1 MKMTAAAE
9 IDEAMAAI
17 WLVERPLPLS
27 SSLVGAAVEDDDA
40 EAEAEEEEEDVEEVG
55 DEVDEDVDEGLD
67 DVFEEVEEDLV
78 EVERVED
85 VLDEVG
91 EVVGLLLDIDESNGV
106 GTLLGHCVTGTAI
119 VWDGVMPSRNLPST
133 MGWSPPLT
141 QP

>member
-27 SSLVGAAVEDDDA
+27 SPLVGAAVEDDDA
-40 EAEAEEEEEDVEEVG
+40 EAEAEEKEDVEDVI
-55 DEVDEDVDEGLD
+55 DEVDEDVEEDLD